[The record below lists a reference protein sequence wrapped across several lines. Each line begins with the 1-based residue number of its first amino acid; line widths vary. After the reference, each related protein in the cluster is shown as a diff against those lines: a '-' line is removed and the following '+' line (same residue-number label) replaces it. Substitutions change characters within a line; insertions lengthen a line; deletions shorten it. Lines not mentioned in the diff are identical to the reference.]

1 MQKRS
6 LTEDNIRAEIKKEAE
21 EEMARLVE
29 EAVEWQM
36 KHGEYTWDEL
46 EVEVLKLRQR
56 FGEQLARVMVK
67 HREEARAVP
76 GPKCPECKKEMH
88 YKGIKKRGIVST
100 IGEVPLKRGY
110 YYCSKCRRSI
120 FPPGSS
126 AGTEGE
132 NVESAVDAD
141 DDMAERTA
149 TL

>member
-1 MQKRS
+1 MPREAISRERVK
-6 LTEDNIRAEIKKEAE
+6 AEIIKEAE
-21 EEMARLVE
+21 EEMGRLLE
-29 EAVEWQM
+29 EAAEWQV
-36 KHGEYTWDEL
+36 KHAESTWDEL

-67 HREEARAVP
+67 HREAARPVP
-76 GPKCPECKKEMH
+76 GPECPECKKEMH
-88 YKGIKKRGIVST
+88 YKGTKQREIVST
-100 IGEVPLKRGY
+100 LGGVPLKRGY

-141 DDMAERTA
+141 DDMAERTT